1 MKTQQ
6 TIADDEW
13 DELYEAVLRGE
24 IRFTQTSLH
33 SIIDFAH
40 TKIPRYWV
48 DAEDGHYIL
57 DNDTTYDQTPS
68 EINHHKTP
76 DKATRYTVFV
86 TADAGTA
93 STVPERQ
100 RASPRA
106 PQREIRLP
114 QTISAAARRARA
126 TMRNFCVA
134 NKLGACITLT
144 YRELP
149 DDPKRDVDEFIED
162 VTPFYPEGMPWAII
176 TEGDEETSEHR
187 IHHHVVIP
195 LCRQMHKVGSQWEY
209 GDVHIGINPTAE
221 SIRCMVNYLSKEF
234 ERFTGS
240 KHRYRKSRGNRPQT
254 QAITVETE
262 EEALAIALSYLPEG
276 VDEYAVYDPQ
286 CGYKKIFYWEPHP
299 TEPE

>member
-1 MKTQQ
+1 MSDKHHLD
-6 TIADDEW
+6 ID
-13 DELYEAVLRGE
+13 
-24 IRFTQTSLH
+24 TS
-33 SIIDFAH
+33 
-40 TKIPRYWV
+40 YGQ
-48 DAEDGHYIL
+48 E
-57 DNDTTYDQTPS
+57 PS
-68 EINHHKTP
+68 GANHHKTP
-76 DKATRYTVFV
+76 HKATRYTVFV
-86 TADAGTA
+86 TADAGTV

-100 RASPRA
+100 YDSPRA
-106 PQREIRLP
+106 PQREIRLS
-114 QTISAAARRARA
+114 QTIAAAARRARA

-149 DDPKRDVDEFIED
+149 DDPKQDVAKFIED
-162 VTPFYPEGMPWAII
+162 VKPFYPEGMPWVII
-176 TEGDEETSEHR
+176 TEGDEDTSEHR

-195 LCRQMHKVGSQWEY
+195 LCRQMHKVGSQWDY

-234 ERFTGS
+234 ERLTGS
-240 KHRYRKSRGNRPQT
+240 NHRYRTSRGNRPQT

-286 CGYKKIFYWEPHP
+286 CGYKTILYWEPRP
-299 TEPE
+299 TEPEV